1 MFYFLH
7 IGLVT
12 RNLILDP
19 VDPGIVS
26 LISAQSHNFLEI
38 DYEIIST
45 AILLLLLLQDG
56 LLQKYVHKLS
66 QVCQVK
72 SMVRRSDSANMT
84 IAVDLDIKNQNKQ
97 N

>member
-1 MFYFLH
+1 M
-7 IGLVT
+7 T

-26 LISAQSHNFLEI
+26 LISAQSH
-38 DYEIIST
+38 YEIIST

-56 LLQKYVHKLS
+56 LPQKYVHKLS
-66 QVCQVK
+66 QVCRVK